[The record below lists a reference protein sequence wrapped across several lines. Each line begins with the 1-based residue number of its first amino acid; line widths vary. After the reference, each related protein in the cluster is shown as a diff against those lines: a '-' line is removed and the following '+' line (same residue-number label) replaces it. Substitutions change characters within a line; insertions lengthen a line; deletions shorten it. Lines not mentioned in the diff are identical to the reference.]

1 MLLKTIFSENLANS
15 QICAISQVHFAAL
28 QTMNSPL
35 ENRQIFSV
43 KLFVGGLLYRCA
55 RQVFAPWGHEKY
67 YFVLSED
74 DEVNGVIITTITS
87 THEGLLKRCIQAG
100 KAIFCEKPIAE
111 SNERISMLQKVVND
125 LFKLVQKILIFTK
138 MLLLRKSFNFCLLAV
153 MPGLTFCVG
162 SVGRKN
168 LFF

>member
-15 QICAISQVHFAAL
+15 QICAISQVHFTAL
-28 QTMNSPL
+28 QIMNSPL

-43 KLFVGGLLYRCA
+43 KLLVGGLLYRCA
-55 RQVFAPWGHEKY
+55 RQVFAPLGHEKY

-125 LFKLVQKILIFTK
+125 LFMLRAKRYKYILNHFYENVIIK
-138 MLLLRKSFNFCLLAV
+138 KVLQLLFVCRHAGSNYLRRFS
-153 MPGLTFCVG
+153 
-162 SVGRKN
+162 R
-168 LFF
+168 